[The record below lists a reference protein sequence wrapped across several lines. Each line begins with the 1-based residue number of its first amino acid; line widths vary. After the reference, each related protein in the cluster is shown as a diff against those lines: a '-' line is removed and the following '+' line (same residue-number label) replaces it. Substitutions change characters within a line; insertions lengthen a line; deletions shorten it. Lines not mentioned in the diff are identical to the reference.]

1 MYSHLLKALTVL
13 LTFRRYVIS
22 DNRITIRYCRVD
34 LEKCQL
40 RCVAISKMKKNLVRF
55 SWTGQR
61 SVSISRSNY
70 WIMHAGSPC
79 TCPWSKHTSRNKRAS
94 TTNHSHWCDFLRCRE
109 IFDALDCRLLNVIND
124 HVQRRA
130 LHFNSSFDLIQ
141 NFKQSAYIFMFRTVH
156 FREVKCRNRPKNN
169 ILFWNT
175 IFYAF
180 FLILLS
186 FYAKYCRGDETSF
199 DCNNIY
205 FVVLRG
211 IFYELL
217 KISRGASFISTRL
230 LLSFTCFHHTQKFY
244 VSIPNYATYLVC
256 TELIVIRA
264 FDVWITAR

>member
-1 MYSHLLKALTVL
+1 MYSHLLKALTVHF
-13 LTFRRYVIS
+13 TFRRYVIS

-40 RCVAISKMKKNLVRF
+40 RCVAISKMRKNLVRL

-70 WIMHAGSPC
+70 WRMHAGSPC

-141 NFKQSAYIFMFRTVH
+141 NFKQSAYNFMFRTVH
-156 FREVKCRNRPKNN
+156 YREVKCTKSAQEQHSILKYHFLCFFSYSIVFLCKVLPWRRNE
-169 ILFWNT
+169 FW
-175 IFYAF
+175 
-180 FLILLS
+180 L
-186 FYAKYCRGDETSF
+186 
-199 DCNNIY
+199 
-205 FVVLRG
+205 
-211 IFYELL
+211 
-217 KISRGASFISTRL
+217 
-230 LLSFTCFHHTQKFY
+230 Q
-244 VSIPNYATYLVC
+244 
-256 TELIVIRA
+256 
-264 FDVWITAR
+264 